1 MKHALDD
8 NELSIRFDLKSEE
21 NGVGMNEGATQ
32 RFATDIAEEILEE
45 KIPETMQSSLG
56 ITLSTN
62 LDEYQIE
69 DKMNELFCKAL
80 GISREEFLRMQN
92 ENNL

>member
-1 MKHALDD
+1 
-8 NELSIRFDLKSEE
+8 
-21 NGVGMNEGATQ
+21 MNEGATQ